1 MGRYVSGDFDYKYV
15 VARQGSNLGEI
26 LSILV
31 SDSESYVNRYT
42 GDDGEVIYLWVEDGS
57 QLRKPFEEFIDNFDV
72 SSDASKWNE
81 GEWNRY
87 MIQTLVNDLDLY
99 SVTEHK
105 FEFFS
110 EY

>member
-1 MGRYVSGDFDYKYV
+1 MGRHVSGDFDYKYG

-42 GDDGEVIYLWVEDGS
+42 GNDGEVIYFWVEDGS
-57 QLRKPFEEFIDNFDV
+57 QLREAFEGFIDNFD
-72 SSDASKWNE
+72 SATDLNKWTE
-81 GEWNRY
+81 HDWNRF
-87 MIQTLVNDLDLY
+87 MIQKLVNDLDLY